1 MMPYSRVQL
10 QARAGLLQGLG
21 ALVVVGF
28 ALHFSTCV
36 VGPTTQDNQCA
47 QRQEPSH
54 TTASCIDVNESRLV
68 CASQSGRQWLEA
80 YPVMDVQDAHA
91 QLDKAEHDII
101 LRQQL
106 PFPVTQGLLQITLL
120 RISTLLR
127 PGP

>member
-1 MMPYSRVQL
+1 M
-10 QARAGLLQGLG
+10 
-21 ALVVVGF
+21 VVGF
-28 ALHFSTCV
+28 ALHFSRRV

-47 QRQEPSH
+47 QRQEPNRTS
-54 TTASCIDVNESRLV
+54 ASCINVYESRLV
-68 CASQSGRQWLEA
+68 CASQSGRQRLEA

-91 QLDKAEHDII
+91 QLDKAKHDII

-120 RISTLLR
+120 HISTLLR